1 MKLIIKYIT
10 PAALFAA
17 SCLLP
22 ASVTAQ
28 SVIVNGQTAGPTPF
42 IKQIQLT
49 ANPPASIKSIK
60 FQITPKSGSVTR
72 PVTATYASEYLKRRG
87 YYNSQSG
94 AILLPVFGLYANFNN
109 TVTLT
114 YTFTNGSS
122 QQVAVMLATPVYS
135 DSCGYTSP
143 IVIQPR
149 TNSTALSYD
158 YYLVRQS
165 CGNASPVIFDTDGQ
179 VRWIGTTG
187 FSDFPAML
195 YQNSIYLGHVSNLYR
210 MELDG
215 TFAVLRDYSSVGV
228 TNFHHNID
236 PGKRGMIVE
245 VDTTAQFEAVNME
258 IDGLGNI
265 LSTWNLADIIS
276 AAMTAGGDD
285 PTQFVKTASDPNPIR
300 DWFHNNSVTYKKSDE
315 SLLVSSRE
323 NFVIALDYATGA
335 IKWIFGDDTK
345 QWFQFQSL
353 RNFALTL
360 GPNSLFPL
368 GQHAL
373 SISSD
378 DNLLLFDD
386 GRGSLNHTP
395 PGADRTYSAPRKYQI
410 NTTNRVA
417 TEVWNYPNNQSLF
430 SAFCSS
436 IFEDSP
442 LNYLVD
448 YAIITNITPPSQFA
462 EILGLDA
469 AGNKVFDYRYIAS
482 GCNTAHNSM
491 PIHLEQVVFT
501 TLVPPTVV
509 SRKSHGGA
517 GAFDIPLPLTGALGV
532 ECRAGGPGGN
542 HQIVATFAAPVTI
555 TAATVTPGS
564 GGTASVSGLPVVNG
578 NTVTV
583 NLTNVSQAQKIMI
596 NLIGVND
603 GSNTEN
609 ISIPMGVLMGDT
621 TGNQVVNSSDVSE
634 AKLQTGLLVA
644 PATFRRDV
652 TTSGT
657 INSTDVS
664 AVKAAT
670 GTSIPQ

>member
-1 MKLIIKYIT
+1 MNSIKCSTSAIFL
-10 PAALFAA
+10 AAVFVLSAR
-17 SCLLP
+17 
-22 ASVTAQ
+22 VNGQ
-28 SVIVNGQTAGPTPF
+28 SVMVTGQTAGPSPF

-49 ANPPASIKSIK
+49 ANPAASIKSIK

-72 PVTATYASEYLKRRG
+72 PVTATYPSEYLKRRG
-87 YYNSQSG
+87 YYNSQTG

-114 YTFTNGSS
+114 YTFTDGSS
-122 QQVAVMLATPVYS
+122 QQATVTLATPVYN

-143 IVIQPR
+143 IIIQPR

-195 YQNSIYLGHVSNLYR
+195 YQNSIYLGHFSNLYR

-215 TFAVLRDYSSVGV
+215 TFSVLRDYSNVGV

-236 PGKRGMIVE
+236 PGKRGMIVD

-258 IDGLGNI
+258 VDGLGNI

-285 PTQFVKTASDPNPIR
+285 PTQFVKTASDSNPIR

-360 GPNSLFPL
+360 GNNSLFPL

-417 TEVWNYPNNQSLF
+417 TEVWSYPNNQSLY
-430 SAFCSS
+430 SSFCSS
-436 IFEDSP
+436 VYEDSP
-442 LNYLVD
+442 LNYVVD

-469 AGNKVFDYRYIAS
+469 SGNKVFDYRYAATN
-482 GCNTAHNSM
+482 CDTAHNST
-491 PIHLEQVVFT
+491 PIHLEQVVFST
-501 TLVPPTVV
+501 IVPPAVV
-509 SRKSHGGA
+509 ARKSHGAA
-517 GAFDIPLPLTGALGV
+517 GMFDIPLPLTGSVGV
-532 ECRAGGPGGN
+532 ECRSGGASGE
-542 HQIVATFAAPVTI
+542 HQIVATFATPVTV
-555 TAATVTPGS
+555 TGATVTPGS
-564 GGTASVSGLPVVNG
+564 NGAASVSGAPMVSG
-578 NTVTV
+578 RTVTV
-583 NLTNVSQAQKIMI
+583 NLTNVSNAQKITI

-609 ISIPMGVLMGDT
+609 ISVPMGVLMGDV
-621 TGNQVVNSSDVSE
+621 TGNQLVNSSDISE
-634 AKLQTGLLVA
+634 VKLHAGA
-644 PATFRRDV
+644 PVTASTFRRDV
-652 TTSGT
+652 VANGS
-657 INSTDVS
+657 INSTDLSTIKSVAGS
-664 AVKAAT
+664 A
-670 GTSIPQ
+670 IF